1 MATRPTLPRW
11 LFVDANGNP
20 RVGAKL
26 YTYETGT
33 STPKPTYS
41 DAGLTVANAN
51 PMISDADGYFSDI
64 FLASGAYRFRLT
76 TSADAQIWQ
85 ADNIEGGSTA
95 LPLTGGTMTGFITLH
110 ADPTQAMHA
119 ATKQYVDRVAPFAQ
133 QRGLTVVNNTTNPA
147 FQLDVAG
154 TAAIVEDA
162 SGFVRRV
169 GAFAFTID
177 ITASGVNG
185 LDTGTEAANTW
196 YHIWLIFDGTN
207 ARGLLS
213 TSSTAPTMPTGYTHR
228 CYLGAIRNNA
238 SSDFLRISQRGG
250 RVNYS
255 GSTLPIIYDGS
266 TTNGMNS
273 TSVAAFFPPTAA
285 RMTITI
291 AGDARSAAGIVNS
304 TWQLES
310 YSWHG
315 NSGATA
321 SFGIIPT
328 SRDGWTTHTISYGAT
343 LYYWISATAG
353 SVIANGWEFA

>member
-1 MATRPTLPRW
+1 MTTRPTLPRW
-11 LFVDANGNP
+11 QFRDATGAP
-20 RVGAKL
+20 MAGAKL
-26 YTYETGT
+26 YTFETGT
-33 STPKPTYS
+33 TTPKPTFS

-51 PMISDADGYFSDI
+51 PIIANADGYFGDV
-64 FLASGAYRFRLT
+64 FLEAGGYRFQLT
-76 TSADAQIWQ
+76 TSADVQVWQ
-85 ADNIEGGSTA
+85 ADNIEGASTA

-228 CYLGAIRNNA
+228 CYLGAIYNDA
-238 SSDFLRISQRGG
+238 SSNFRRISQSAG
-250 RVNYS
+250 RVRYT
-255 GSTLPIIYDGS
+255 TLPIIHDGA
-266 TTNGMNS
+266 TTSGMNS
-273 TSVAAFFPPTAA
+273 IAVTAFFPPTAL
-285 RMTITI
+285 RMIVTI
-291 AGDARSAAGIVNS
+291 AGDARQGAGIVNS
-304 TWQLES
+304 TGQLES
-310 YSWHG
+310 YAWRANHAST
-315 NSGATA
+315 AT
-321 SFGIIPT
+321 FGLSIT
-328 SRDGWTTHTISYGAT
+328 ARDGWDTHTVSYGAT
-343 LYYWISATAG
+343 LHFYLAATAG